1 MQGKI
6 TWRSRLLPW
15 QDRCR

>member
-1 MQGKI
+1 MQGKV